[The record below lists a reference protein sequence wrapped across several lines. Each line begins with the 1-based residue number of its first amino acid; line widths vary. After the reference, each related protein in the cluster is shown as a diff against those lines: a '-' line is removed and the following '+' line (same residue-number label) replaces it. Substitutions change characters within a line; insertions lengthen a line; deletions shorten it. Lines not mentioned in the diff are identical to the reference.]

1 MTLVTLDASRTG
13 KSSSMDSAPA
23 SSFPTDLVDVPL
35 GCALDGVRVGYEYR
49 LLTGAQVAGTSSY
62 GFPTLD
68 AACRALQRSGAGTS
82 AIFEVDGRFIACG
95 LDAEWRDPC
104 DRELRRAPLD
114 AARNTGS
121 GRVDMHVRRNTPEAR
136 MLRAI
141 VGHGEP
147 LLLPQSA

>member
-1 MTLVTLDASRTG
+1 MEPS
-13 KSSSMDSAPA
+13 PA
-23 SSFPTDLVDVPL
+23 SSTPTNLVDVPL

-68 AACRALQRSGAGTS
+68 DACRALQRSGAGTS

-95 LDAEWRDPC
+95 LDAEWRDPT
-104 DRELRRAPLD
+104 DRAMRRASLD
-114 AARNTGS
+114 AARTTGS
-121 GRVDMHVRRNTPEAR
+121 GQVQMHVRRNTPEAR

-141 VGHGEP
+141 VGHGDP
-147 LLLPQSA
+147 LLLPRSA